1 MLYIKS
7 LDYNLPNMNG
17 GVVALSCRSAPVQR

>member
-17 GVVALSCRSAPVQR
+17 EFVALSGRSAPVQR